1 MDSNGGKTLALD
13 HCDKN
18 EDTDRAAE
26 TGSRAALCTGHS
38 PAASEGSQPDTAR
51 ILISQCAQ
59 EKCLVLTALNP

>member
-1 MDSNGGKTLALD
+1 MVLNGKTLAPD

-38 PAASEGSQPDTAR
+38 PAASEGAQTGTAR

-59 EKCLVLTALNP
+59 EKCIVLTALNP